1 MQEESNLVADLGST
15 FKLDDKEYYIE
26 TLSEAGKSE
35 LTLLRFATVR
45 FKELHNQRA
54 LLVRAKQSYINS
66 LKKEMLADK
75 AGILFDEN

>member
-1 MQEESNLVADLGST
+1 MADLEST
-15 FKLDDKEYYIE
+15 FKLDDKEYDIE

-35 LTLLRFATVR
+35 LTLLKFATER

-54 LLVRAKQSYINS
+54 LLQRAKQSYEYG